1 MGQLTPAQQAAAL
14 KKLYPYPA
22 DSRLMRQMQRRE
34 ASKRGTGAGK
44 PVPGAAQQ
52 PQHDADKQFI
62 SGGQGLRARG
72 GERGIQQLA
81 QQGKQ
86 QALELGKVEHTTTGA
101 AAAAAGA
108 LHREHKGMAEV

>member
-22 DSRLMRQMQRRE
+22 DARLLRQMQRRQ
-34 ASKRGTGAGK
+34 AIKRSTGAGK
-44 PVPGAAQQ
+44 PLPAAAQP
-52 PQHDADKQFI
+52 PQHDADMHFI

-86 QALELGKVEHTTTGA
+86 QALQLGKVEHTTTGA
-101 AAAAAGA
+101 AAAGGA
-108 LHREHKGMAEV
+108 EHREHKGMAEV

>member
-22 DSRLMRQMQRRE
+22 ESRLMRQMQRRQ
-34 ASKRGTGAGK
+34 ASKRGTGAAK
-44 PVPGAAQQ
+44 SLPAAAQL
-52 PQHDADKQFI
+52 PQHDADKHFI
-62 SGGQGLRARG
+62 SGGQGLRSRG

-86 QALELGKVEHTTTGA
+86 QAQELGTVEHTTTGA
-101 AAAAAGA
+101 AAAGGA
-108 LHREHKGMAEV
+108 EHREHKGMAEVR